1 MRYLSFITFLI
12 AFSALSKA
20 QTVEDLSKA
29 QTVEEIISTYYNTI
43 GGSNWEKV
51 NGLKMNANVDQGGM
65 KIPVEVVL
73 LNDGKMY
80 TEITLMG
87 NTMVMQAFDGTTV
100 WNTNFM
106 TMEPEMA
113 PSDDTEN
120 TKRSAKDFPNA
131 LVNYKTLGYTPTLI
145 GSETIDGTLC
155 HKIRLDKKTMLSD
168 GKEVPNVEYYY
179 IDKENNIPILTETE
193 VNSGEMKGK
202 IAQTKY
208 SDYQEVN
215 GVYIAYSTTSGI
227 KDGMSQ
233 SIQYDKVEVNPV
245 VDEKKFAFPK
255 K

>member
-1 MRYLSFITFLI
+1 MKNFTLFSLFI
-12 AFSALSKA
+12 AFSTFSN
-20 QTVEDLSKA
+20 A

-43 GGSNWEKV
+43 GGTAWEKV

-65 KIPVEVVL
+65 KIPIEVVML
-73 LNDGKMY
+73 SNGKMY

-87 NTMVMQAFDGTTV
+87 NTMVMQAFDGSTV

-106 TMEPEMA
+106 TMEAEMA

-120 TKRSAKDFPNA
+120 TKRSAKEFPNA
-131 LVNYKTLGYTPTLI
+131 LVNYKALGYTPTLI
-145 GSETIDGTLC
+145 GSETIDGTVC

-168 GKEVPNVEYYY
+168 GKEVPNIEYYY

-193 VNSGEMKGK
+193 IHTGEMKGK

-215 GVYIAYSTTSGI
+215 GIFIAYATSQGI
-227 KDGMSQ
+227 KDEMSQ